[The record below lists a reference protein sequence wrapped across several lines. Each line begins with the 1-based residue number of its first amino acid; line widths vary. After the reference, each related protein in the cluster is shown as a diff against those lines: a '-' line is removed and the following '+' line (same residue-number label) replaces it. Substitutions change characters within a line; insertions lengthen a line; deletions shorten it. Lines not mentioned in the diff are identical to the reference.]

1 MKKMTRKTKMQ
12 GLIWLAVVFTAVE
25 IALPFFSDM
34 IPRGVFAGLS
44 GLFGAGAFATRLL
57 AQKEVGDGS

>member
-1 MKKMTRKTKMQ
+1 MKKLSRKTKMK
-12 GLIWLAVVFTAVE
+12 GLIWLAGIFTAVE
-25 IALPFFSDM
+25 IVLPFFSDL

-57 AQKEVGDGS
+57 AQKEVGDGN